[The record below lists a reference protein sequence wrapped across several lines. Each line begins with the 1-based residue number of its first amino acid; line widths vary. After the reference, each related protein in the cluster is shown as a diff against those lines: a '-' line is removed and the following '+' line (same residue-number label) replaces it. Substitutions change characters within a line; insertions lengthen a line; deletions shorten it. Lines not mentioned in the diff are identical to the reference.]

1 MGIYVG
7 GTDITDIKIGSTAI
21 NSVWIGSTKIWERVS
36 WTFGIPITSVNDSG
50 ALSGGLSV
58 TSSGVLNFNGATN
71 SYYATPSNSAIG
83 QYYEVRLTKSSGTSP
98 ISGPGLGTFH
108 SLGTTRSWTWE
119 TYTNTIDFSGTVT
132 VREIANTANSDSF
145 TYGISLDC
153 FTPDTKILM
162 ADGSEKR
169 IAEVKEGDVV
179 MGEGGSLNT
188 VEKAKA
194 YDKIDSIYKINDG
207 DYFVTGGHPFKTTE
221 GWKAMRPTA
230 TADSHRD
237 LNVTELHVGDQIITR
252 EGTETVFAITFMEM
266 PVTVYNLA
274 VDGNDTFFANGYLVH
289 NK

>member
-7 GTDITDIKIGSTAI
+7 GTEITDIKIGSTAI
-21 NSVWIGSTKIWERVS
+21 NSVWIGSTKIWERIS

-50 ALSGGLSV
+50 ALGGGLTVSSSGGLSFNAV
-58 TSSGVLNFNGATN
+58 SS

-83 QYYEVRLTKSSGTSP
+83 QYYEVMLTKSSGSSP
-98 ISGPGLGTFH
+98 YSGPGLSTFH
-108 SLGTTRSWTWE
+108 SLSSNRTWNWE
-119 TYTNTIDFSGTVT
+119 TTTSLSFSGTVT

-145 TYGISLDC
+145 TYSISLDC
-153 FTPDTKILM
+153 FLPDTKILM

-169 IAEVKEGDVV
+169 IAEVQVGDVV

-188 VEKAKA
+188 VTEAQSF
-194 YDKIDSIYKINDG
+194 DKIDSVYKINDG
-207 DYFVTGGHPFKTTE
+207 DYFVTGGHPFKTTA

-230 TADSHRD
+230 VAKSHAE
-237 LNVTELHVGDQIITR
+237 LGVTELSVGDEIIKR